1 MDENPRRDE
10 ETVERLIEA
19 FGRLDGPIQQLLD
32 LLIIAQRDIRLFR
45 RIVGIF
51 VALLFGMSGVIVY
64 LAVRVNSTSD
74 RVTAVSGEVG
84 KQKQIGRAVA
94 DVLLQNFNGEDPAV
108 ARVQKL
114 ASGTSTNGDGL

>member
-51 VALLFGMSGVIVY
+51 VALLFGMSVVIVY

-94 DVLLQNFNGEDPAV
+94 DVLLQNFDGEDPAV